1 MIFTKRFSI
10 LISLM
15 LITTASFAGDT
26 PVAHTPDISNG
37 KTIAAGTCSACHGAD
52 GNSMIPMYPSLAGQH
67 AAYLTKQLSEF
78 KSGARANAVM
88 GPMATMLSDT
98 DMADVSAFYASQKAT
113 LKNPSAG
120 DIKTGKL
127 LYFVGDSERGIPA
140 CAGCHSNNGKGI
152 IGKYPS
158 IAGQSGDYVIS
169 QLKLFKTGQRENDAN
184 KMMRTVAK
192 RLSEDDM
199 KALAD
204 FTSNLR

>member
-1 MIFTKRFSI
+1 MIFTKHFAI
-10 LISLM
+10 LMSLM
-15 LITTASFAGDT
+15 LISTTLSAEDT
-26 PVAHTPDISNG
+26 SVAHTPDLDNG

-52 GNSMIPMYPSLAGQH
+52 GNSMIPMYPSLAEQH

-78 KSGARANAVM
+78 KSGVRANAVM

-113 LKNPSAG
+113 LKKTNAG
-120 DIKTGKL
+120 DINAGKL
-127 LYFVGDSERGIPA
+127 LYYVGDGERGIPA

-152 IGKYPS
+152 VGKYPS

>member
-1 MIFTKRFSI
+1 MIFTKHFAI

-15 LITTASFAGDT
+15 LISTTLSAEDT
-26 PVAHTPDISNG
+26 SVAHTPDLDNG

-52 GNSMIPMYPSLAGQH
+52 GNSMIPMYPSLAEQH

-78 KSGARANAVM
+78 KSGVRANAVM

-113 LKNPSAG
+113 LKKTNAG
-120 DIKTGKL
+120 DINAGKL
-127 LYFVGDSERGIPA
+127 LYYVGDGERGIPA

-152 IGKYPS
+152 VGKYPS

>member
-1 MIFTKRFSI
+1 MIFTKHFAI

-15 LITTASFAGDT
+15 LISTTLSAEDT
-26 PVAHTPDISNG
+26 SVAHTPDLDNG

-52 GNSMIPMYPSLAGQH
+52 GNSMIPMYPSLAEQH

-78 KSGARANAVM
+78 KSGVRANAVM

-113 LKNPSAG
+113 LKKTNAG
-120 DIKTGKL
+120 DINAGKL
-127 LYFVGDSERGIPA
+127 LYYVGDGERGIPA

-152 IGKYPS
+152 VGKYPS
-158 IAGQSGDYVIS
+158 VAGQSGDYVIS